1 MIIPDLYYYL
11 TLAFVLGI
19 VHGLTPD
26 EHTWPITFS
35 YSIST
40 FNRKG
45 GAKAGLFFSLGFT
58 AQRAVL
64 GILSFTAL
72 ASFFTGIYTDSIVF
86 IAVGLVMSAS
96 GFYILR
102 KNIYIDSHIL
112 TEYVDSFV
120 HIFTGKHTHKHDKS
134 NTHSKE
140 EGLQE
145 HDLFAQR
152 SFLEPRKVPLPL
164 AALHGAIAGF
174 GFGAIDLLI
183 YTSIVPKMPSIW
195 YAWIPGFLF
204 GVGTL
209 IMQVFLGYAIGRW
222 LESRKYSEK
231 QITFISRKTSGRT
244 LGYGGLVFALVGV
257 TIFFVPQI
265 GGFAI
270 ATGIN
275 IPNLDQFDIGMAIV
289 SIVLVI
295 TAISYS
301 LAIKEIKELKL

>member
-19 VHGLTPD
+19 IHGITPD

-35 YSIST
+35 YSIGA
-40 FNRKG
+40 FNKKG

-58 AQRAVL
+58 AQRALL
-64 GILSFTAL
+64 GLLSFTAL

-86 IAVGLVMSAS
+86 IAVGLVMSIS

-102 KNIYIDSHIL
+102 KNVYIDFHFFAEL
-112 TEYVDSFV
+112 VDSIV
-120 HIFTGKHTHKHDKS
+120 HLFTGRHTHKHES
-134 NTHSKE
+134 SHQQFKE
-140 EGLQE
+140 EGLDE
-145 HDLFAQR
+145 HNIFAER

-164 AALHGAIAGF
+164 ATLHGAIAGF

-204 GVGTL
+204 GIGTL
-209 IMQVFLGYAIGRW
+209 IMQVILGYAIGSW
-222 LESRKYSEK
+222 LQRRKYSEK

-257 TIFFVPQI
+257 LIFIVPPL
-265 GGFAI
+265 GSFEL
-270 ATGIN
+270 ATGIS
-275 IPNLDQFDIGMAIV
+275 IPNLNNFDIGMGIV
-289 SIVLVI
+289 AVVLLI
-295 TAISYS
+295 TAASYL
-301 LAIKEIKELKL
+301 LAIKEIKQLKL